1 VEGDAMKQPEAP
13 LPDGP
18 FENLLAFVG
27 AWIAIIGLA
36 VPAYLIGSPWGWFVY
51 VGTLLLLFGVM
62 ELRNLNNT
70 LVRTLPALRLL
81 RREVRRLRKV
91 EERRVSE
98 RRP

>member
-1 VEGDAMKQPEAP
+1 V
-13 LPDGP
+13 
-18 FENLLAFVG
+18 
-27 AWIAIIGLA
+27 
-36 VPAYLIGSPWGWFVY
+36 GWFVY

-70 LVRTLPALRLL
+70 LIRTLPALRLL